1 MKVYSKSSVVGQS
14 YIDRIIKARSR
25 LGLLPS
31 LRTVYANHS
40 DAKERAFNACVDVV
54 RNVARD
60 YNDKYSN
67 YYCSIVDSGVVS
79 HNSSMFSFGAILEIM
94 DKSLQVVD
102 YKYIYITKSN
112 LIIIE

>member
-14 YIDRIIKARSR
+14 YIDRILSARNR

-31 LRTVYANHS
+31 LRTVYAKYLEG
-40 DAKERAFNACVDVV
+40 KERAYNDCLDCV
-54 RNVARD
+54 RNIVTD
-60 YNDKYSN
+60 YNNKYSDF
-67 YYCSIVDSGVVS
+67 YCTVVDSGVVS
-79 HNSSMFSFGAILEIM
+79 HNCAMFSFGAILEIM
-94 DKSLQVVD
+94 DKFLRVVD

>member
-14 YIDRIIKARSR
+14 YIDRILSARNR
-25 LGLLPS
+25 LGVLPS
-31 LRTVYANHS
+31 LRTVYAKHS
-40 DAKERAFNACVDVV
+40 EAKECAYKDCLYCV
-54 RNVARD
+54 RNIVTD
-60 YNDKYSN
+60 FNNKYSDF
-67 YYCSIVDSGVVS
+67 YCTIVDSGVVS
-79 HNSSMFSFGAILEIM
+79 HNCMMFSFGAILEIM